1 MSTAAER
8 KALLFLGI
16 VACLGAGVRTMRAHQ
31 LPPPPA
37 DARRAL
43 DARISA
49 VAGPAAPRGRS
60 GGGGGHANG
69 VPKSGVDTNPP
80 VRARRKPVTVKPQ
93 VTVVAPVAPPGPLR
107 RVDVDRAT
115 ANELQALPGIGP
127 ALAARIVAF
136 RDSNGP
142 FGSMTRL
149 QQVKGIGPAT
159 AKRLDSLVTFSGIP
173 RL

>member
-8 KALLFLGI
+8 KALLFFGV
-16 VACLGAGVRTMRAHQ
+16 VACLGGGVRVMRAHRAGQ
-31 LPPPPA
+31 PPA

-43 DARISA
+43 AARISA
-49 VAGPAAPRGRS
+49 VAGPPEGRGAPRGR
-60 GGGGGHANG
+60 AAAR
-69 VPKSGVDTNPP
+69 DTDPP
-80 VRARRKPVTVKPQ
+80 ARKRRKPVTVVPKI
-93 VTVVAPVAPPGPLR
+93 TVVAPLAPPSPVR

-115 ANELQALPGIGP
+115 ARELQELPGIGP

-142 FGSMTRL
+142 FGSLARL
-149 QQVKGIGPAT
+149 QGVKGIGPAT
-159 AKRLDSLVTFSGIP
+159 ARRLDSLVTFSGIP